1 MKLRLSKT
9 FYVKTFIVLF
19 FLVASIVVS
28 FAMGRKFG
36 YFLMGD
42 IQKGKKLQ
50 AAVEKTS
57 EENEEYSPLVS
68 SRFKYNPE
76 KFPQGE
82 FKDYIAQR
90 PDENDVLEDAA
101 TVEMTFAGKSET
113 ADELFDLSE
122 GGESSKIEDSEDE
135 NREKKS
141 NLVHKVHVGTFADRE
156 SAENLCVL
164 LRQDNYKPYIEIIVE
179 KGKKHYRVQL
189 GVFNDEE
196 NANNLAEELR
206 KKGYNA
212 WTRFTK
218 TN

>member
-9 FYVKTFIVLF
+9 FYLKTFIVLF

-28 FAMGRKFG
+28 FAMGRNFG

-42 IQKGKKLQ
+42 IQKSEKLQ

-68 SRFKYNPE
+68 SRYKYNPE

-82 FKDYIAQR
+82 FKDYIAER
-90 PDENDVLEDAA
+90 PDENDVLEEAA
-101 TVEMTFAGKSET
+101 TVEMAFAGKSAT
-113 ADELFDLSE
+113 AEKLFDLAEE
-122 GGESSKIEDSEDE
+122 GDSPDKNE
-135 NREKKS
+135 NENENIKT
-141 NLVHKVHVGTFADRE
+141 NLIHKVHVGTFESRE
-156 SAENLCVL
+156 SAENLCDL

-179 KGKKHYRVQL
+179 EGKKHYRVQL
-189 GVFNDEE
+189 GAFSNEE
-196 NANNLAEELR
+196 NANQLAEELR

-218 TN
+218 AN